1 MLFEQLLN
9 RLNAIV
15 AQPLFALDAHLKMAP
30 LERVQYLQNYDYS
43 IHKPKASAVLSLF
56 YPKNDRAYLLL
67 IVRSSYPGVHS
78 SQIAFP
84 GGKSEYGDMDLKHT
98 ALRETNE
105 EVGVMM
111 SDVSIVKQW
120 SDIYIPP
127 SNFIVSPFMGIIEK
141 TPDFMLQPE
150 EVSAVIELPV
160 CDLLDD
166 HLIQNIR
173 MTTSYAENIE
183 VPAFVVE
190 KHIIWGATAMILNEI
205 KLTFKNVFNDAIL

>member
-1 MLFEQLLN
+1 MLFEHLLN
-9 RLNAIV
+9 RLHVLV

-43 IHKPKASAVLSLF
+43 IHNPKASAVLSLF
-56 YPKNDRAYLLL
+56 YPKNGKAHILL

-84 GGKSEYGDMDLKHT
+84 GGKREAGDIDLKHT

-105 EVGVMM
+105 EVGVRM
-111 SDVSIVKQW
+111 SEISIVKKW

-127 SNFIVSPFMGIIEK
+127 SNFIVSPFMGITEY
-141 TPDFMLQPE
+141 TPDFVLQPE

-160 CDLLDD
+160 CDLLNDR
-166 HLIQNIR
+166 LIQNIR
-173 MTTSYAENIE
+173 MTTSYAKNIE
-183 VPAFVVE
+183 VPAFVIEEYIV
-190 KHIIWGATAMILNEI
+190 WGATAMILSEV
-205 KLTFKNVFNDAIL
+205 KESLKAVL

>member
-1 MLFEQLLN
+1 MLFEHLLN
-9 RLNAIV
+9 RLDALI

-43 IHKPKASAVLSLF
+43 IHNPKASAVLSLF
-56 YPKNDRAYLLL
+56 YPKNGKAHILL

-84 GGKSEYGDMDLKHT
+84 GGKREAGDIDLKHT

-105 EVGVMM
+105 EVGVRM
-111 SDVSIVKQW
+111 SEISIVKKW

-127 SNFIVSPFMGIIEK
+127 SNFIVSPFMGITEY
-141 TPDFMLQPE
+141 TPDFVLQPE

-160 CDLLDD
+160 CDLLNDR
-166 HLIQNIR
+166 LIQNIR
-173 MTTSYAENIE
+173 MTTSYAKNIE
-183 VPAFVVE
+183 VPAFVIEEYIV
-190 KHIIWGATAMILNEI
+190 WGATAMILSEV
-205 KLTFKNVFNDAIL
+205 KESLKAVR